1 MKEILAKANPFFDDI
16 LIFLEDLPSSQD
28 KLKSIDT
35 EMRLFELIE
44 KNNVTEFK
52 KRIRE
57 RLENKRKPNW
67 PYKAD
72 LYMSLT
78 ISGLKKDVYDKD
90 LDNLLKTLFDT
101 LKGIVFEDDKL
112 VMKLSAEKEIT
123 DEYKGLLVGLK
134 VLTPSNDILVS
145 PDVFTTGEDD
155 WEDERN
161 EKMRLGKHTYFDFY

>member
-28 KLKSIDT
+28 KLKPIDPQKK
-35 EMRLFELIE
+35 LFELIE

-52 KRIRE
+52 KRMRN

-67 PYKAD
+67 PYTTE

-101 LKGIVFEDDKL
+101 LKGIVFEDDRL
-112 VMKLSAEKEIT
+112 VTKLSAEKEIT
-123 DEYKGLLVGLK
+123 DEYKGILVGLK
-134 VLTPSNDILVS
+134 VLTPTDDILLS
-145 PDVFTTGEDD
+145 PDIFTTSEDY
-155 WEDERN
+155 WECERN
-161 EKMRLGKHTYFDFY
+161 EKMRLGKHTYFEYY